1 MIKPEVAVYNND
13 KNEIEFIDL
22 ENSIFVSKK
31 IIIPVEARTKK
42 NSQQLITIKTKYGKN
57 RTIPIPSKQYL
68 EFEKAC
74 KPYLE
79 NIDLAK
85 KGALNLD
92 CVFYMKTKRK
102 VDLPN
107 LLNSICDVL
116 VHHKVISDDNSK
128 IVYSFDGSCVRYDK
142 LEPRVVI
149 NISWYERALVK

>member
-1 MIKPEVAVYNND
+1 MIKSKVAIYNFAKD
-13 KNEIEFIDL
+13 EIEYNYVDDA
-22 ENSIFVSKK
+22 IFVNKK
-31 IIIPVEARTKK
+31 IIIPIEARTKK

-79 NIDLAK
+79 NIDLTK
-85 KGALNLD
+85 KGAFNLD

-107 LLNSICDVL
+107 LLNSICDML

-128 IVYSFDGSCVRYDK
+128 IVYSFDGSCVNYDK
-142 LEPRVVI
+142 ENPRVVI
-149 NISWYERALVK
+149 NISWYEKIDK